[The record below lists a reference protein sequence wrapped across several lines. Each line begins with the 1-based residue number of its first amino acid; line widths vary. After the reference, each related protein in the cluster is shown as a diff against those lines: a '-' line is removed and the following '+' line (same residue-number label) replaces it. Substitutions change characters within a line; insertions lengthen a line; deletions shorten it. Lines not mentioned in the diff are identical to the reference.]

1 MTNYEVANQQAA
13 LATQQQAAVLAWQQ
27 HQQDTRDTG
36 ETVSV
41 ERLDS
46 VTKGPTA
53 PTAAAPP
60 AQQATTAPQVM
71 LQPVKASKS
80 KNGGK
85 EKDKTNLKL
94 KIPTQNN
101 SVPGPTSPP
110 PVLTAAATTPPT
122 APAPA
127 QT

>member
-36 ETVSV
+36 ETLSV

-46 VTKGPTA
+46 VTKG

>member
-36 ETVSV
+36 ETLSV

>member
-13 LATQQQAAVLAWQQ
+13 LVTQQQAAVLAWQQ

-36 ETVSV
+36 ETLSV

-46 VTKGPTA
+46 VTKG

-60 AQQATTAPQVM
+60 AQQATTAPM

-110 PVLTAAATTPPT
+110 PVLTAATTTPPT

>member
-13 LATQQQAAVLAWQQ
+13 LVTQQQAAVLAWQQ

-46 VTKGPTA
+46 VTKG

>member
-13 LATQQQAAVLAWQQ
+13 LVTQQQAAVLAWQQ

-122 APAPA
+122 APA

>member
-13 LATQQQAAVLAWQQ
+13 LVTQQQAAVLAWQQ

-53 PTAAAPP
+53 AAPP
-60 AQQATTAPQVM
+60 AQQATTAPM

-110 PVLTAAATTPPT
+110 PVLTAATTTPPT

>member
-13 LATQQQAAVLAWQQ
+13 LVTQQQAAVLAWQQ

-60 AQQATTAPQVM
+60 AQQATTAPM

-122 APAPA
+122 APA

>member
-13 LATQQQAAVLAWQQ
+13 LVTQQQAAVLAWQQ

-60 AQQATTAPQVM
+60 AQQATTAPM

>member
-13 LATQQQAAVLAWQQ
+13 LVTQQQAAVLAWQQ

-60 AQQATTAPQVM
+60 AQQVM

>member
-1 MTNYEVANQQAA
+1 MSGTTFVQ
-13 LATQQQAAVLAWQQ
+13 LSHPAWQQ
-27 HQQDTRDTG
+27 QQQDTTRNDTG

-46 VTKGPTA
+46 VTKG

-110 PVLTAAATTPPT
+110 PVLTAATTTPPT

>member
-36 ETVSV
+36 ETLSV
-41 ERLDS
+41 EKLDS
-46 VTKGPTA
+46 VTKG

-60 AQQATTAPQVM
+60 AQQATAQVM
-71 LQPVKASKS
+71 QPATKVSKS
-80 KNGGK
+80 KNGTK

-94 KIPTQNN
+94 KIPAPTA
-101 SVPGPTSPP
+101 PGPASPTLP
-110 PVLTAAATTPPT
+110 PATTTPPT
-122 APAPA
+122 APAPT

>member
-27 HQQDTRDTG
+27 HQQDARDTG

-46 VTKGPTA
+46 VTKG

-110 PVLTAAATTPPT
+110 PVLTAATTTPPT

>member
-46 VTKGPTA
+46 VTKG

>member
-13 LATQQQAAVLAWQQ
+13 LVTQQQAAVLAWQQ

-60 AQQATTAPQVM
+60 AQQATTAPM

-101 SVPGPTSPP
+101 SVPGPTSPCP

>member
-60 AQQATTAPQVM
+60 AQQATTAPM

>member
-13 LATQQQAAVLAWQQ
+13 LVTQQQAAVLAWQQ

-36 ETVSV
+36 ETLSV

-46 VTKGPTA
+46 VTKG

>member
-53 PTAAAPP
+53 AAPP

-71 LQPVKASKS
+71 LQPVKVSKS

-110 PVLTAAATTPPT
+110 PVLTAATTTPPT
-122 APAPA
+122 APAPT

>member
-36 ETVSV
+36 ETLSV

-46 VTKGPTA
+46 VTKG

-110 PVLTAAATTPPT
+110 PVLTAATTTPPT
-122 APAPA
+122 APAPT

>member
-110 PVLTAAATTPPT
+110 PVVTAATTPPT
-122 APAPA
+122 APAPT

>member
-13 LATQQQAAVLAWQQ
+13 LVTQQQAAVLAWQQ

-110 PVLTAAATTPPT
+110 PVLTAATTTPPT